1 MGFKREACRAIA
13 GVVLLSVAA
22 GAAADPREPL
32 AITQLPDSEFL
43 LQPSAVSG
51 STDGAISASDMDSFS
66 RAINEA
72 VRAQQQSIAAQ
83 CQSAP
88 RATGTIA
95 ARWAWEA
102 HCRYQRY

>member
-1 MGFKREACRAIA
+1 MA
-13 GVVLLSVAA
+13 LLSVPA

-32 AITQLPDSEFL
+32 SITQLPDSEFM

-51 STDGAISASDMDSFS
+51 ATDGAIPASNIDSFS
-66 RAINEA
+66 RAINDA
-72 VRAQQQSIAAQ
+72 VRMQQQSIAAQ

-88 RATGTIA
+88 RRTGSIA
-95 ARWAWEA
+95 AQWAWEA

>member
-1 MGFKREACRAIA
+1 MGFKRKAHRAIA
-13 GVVLLSVAA
+13 GVSLLSAA
-22 GAAADPREPL
+22 TGAAADPREPL
-32 AITQLPDSEFL
+32 SITQLPDSEFL

-51 STDGAISASDMDSFS
+51 ATGSAISNGNIDSFT

-72 VRAQQQSIAAQ
+72 VRVQQQSIAAD

-88 RATGTIA
+88 RRTGSIA
-95 ARWAWEA
+95 AQWAWEA

>member
-83 CQSAP
+83 CESAP
-88 RATGTIA
+88 RATGPIA

>member
-1 MGFKREACRAIA
+1 MGFKREAWRGIAAIA
-13 GVVLLSVAA
+13 MLSVAA
-22 GAAADPREPL
+22 GAVADPHEPL
-32 AITQLPDSEFL
+32 AITQLPDSEFM
-43 LQPSAVSG
+43 LQPSPVSG
-51 STDGAISASDMDSFS
+51 ATDGAVSASDMDSFS

-72 VRAQQQSIAAQ
+72 VHTQQQSIAAQ

-88 RATGTIA
+88 KATGTIA

>member
-1 MGFKREACRAIA
+1 MWLKREACRAIA
-13 GVVLLSVAA
+13 GIAMLSVAA
-22 GAAADPREPL
+22 AASADPREPL
-32 AITQLPDSEFL
+32 SITQLPDSEFM

-51 STDGAISASDMDSFS
+51 ATDGAISASSIDSFS

-88 RATGTIA
+88 RGAGSIA
-95 ARWAWEA
+95 AQWAWEA
-102 HCRYQRY
+102 HCRYQRH